1 MVPSLSQIPSTAV
14 LWESLVAGLAD
25 NGVLY
30 IEVHTCD
37 DPGCVAPDGSDPDAP
52 VSETAAWVVNYFPRG
67 ELVRMAAL
75 QKRLRVL
82 RYEERYEWDY
92 THGAEHK
99 HGKAVL
105 LATTIG
111 HNANWFGHPI
121 AFPRN

>member
-1 MVPSLSQIPSTAV
+1 
-14 LWESLVAGLAD
+14 
-25 NGVLY
+25 VLY

-37 DPGCVAPDGSDPDAP
+37 DPGCVAPDSNDPDAP
-52 VSETAAWVVNYFPRG
+52 VSETAEWVVNYFPRS
-67 ELVRMAAL
+67 ELVRMAAQ

-111 HNANWFGHPI
+111 HDASWFGHPI